1 MKVAVTLTT
10 INIPTVVEK
19 IALEYAGAHELFFVV
34 AGDVNSAD
42 GTQAYLNKIQN
53 ETKVKIEYIHPSN
66 LNFALEFKNSVS
78 HIPTKSFAQRNY
90 ADLFAYKH
98 GAGVIIRIDDDNFP
112 FDVTM
117 FVDKHVERLMFK
129 DKTDVIYSS
138 SGWFNCCDMLAEKN
152 NIGFYPRGF
161 PLTPRHKEEKI
172 TVDEASGVKI
182 GVNAGLWLGD
192 PDIDAHQRLAHP
204 IDALKFSTKYSE
216 DLVLANDV
224 WCPINTQNTAY
235 LAELLPLM
243 FVSPFAGRY
252 DDIISGYLMRAVLDL
267 HEIYVSYGNPLVY
280 QDRNPHN
287 LVTDL
292 KNEINGMSICDEL
305 TSQLKDFSQKSQKGA
320 TLADTYLLVIDYIKS
335 TDLYAHDNF
344 IRTIIDGS
352 EFWCRDYQSMVEK
365 I

>member
-19 IALEYAGAHELFFVV
+19 IASEYAGVHELFFVV
-34 AGDVNSAD
+34 AGDVNSRD
-42 GTQAYLNKIQN
+42 GTKEYLNKIQN
-53 ETKVKIEYIHPSN
+53 KTGIEIIFTHPSK
-66 LNFALEFKNSVS
+66 LDLAHEFKNSVS

-90 ADLFAYKH
+90 ADLYAYKH
-98 GAGVIIRIDDDNFP
+98 GAEIIIRIDDDNFP

-117 FVDKHVERLMFK
+117 FVDKHVERLMYNG
-129 DKTDVIYSS
+129 KTDVIHSS
-138 SGWFNCCDMLAEKN
+138 SGWFNCCDMLTEKN
-152 NIGFYPRGF
+152 NIRFYPRGF
-161 PLTPRHKEEKI
+161 PLSPRHSEEEI
-172 TVDEASGVKI
+172 TVNVFSSVKI

-204 IDALKFSTKYSE
+204 IDALKFSTQYSE

-235 LAELLPLM
+235 LVDLLPLM

-267 HEIYVSYGNPLVY
+267 HGIYVSYGNPLVY

-292 KNEINGMSICDEL
+292 QNEINGMSISDEL
-305 TSQLKDFSQKSQKGA
+305 TSNLKDFSQKSKKSE
-320 TLADTYLLVIDYIKS
+320 TLSETYLSVIEYIKS
-335 TDLYAHDNF
+335 TNLYSRDNF
-344 IRTIIDGS
+344 IKPIIDGS
-352 EFWCRDYQSMVEK
+352 ELWCIDYQNMVR
-365 I
+365 